1 MIPAMSLTLC
11 MQQNEKTSIDKSG
24 VEYTVHGNRLVK
36 CNNTALKCYYV
47 KPGIRY
53 INDDAFENCNRLQQV
68 VLPKTVIHIGAWAFY
83 RCQAL
88 ENIVVPASVTTIGD
102 YAFSNC
108 KALKSILLVG
118 KVKSI
123 GEYAFLA
130 CDALKNIVI
139 PRGTKAIYQTIIPEC
154 YWPLM
159 KDTLSKNT

>member
-11 MQQNEKTSIDKSG
+11 LQQNEKTTIDKSG

-36 CNNTALKCYYV
+36 CNNAALQRYYV

-53 INDDAFENCNRLQQV
+53 INEDAFENCNCLQQV
-68 VLPKTVIHIGAWAFY
+68 ELPKTVIHIGAWAFY

-108 KALKSILLVG
+108 KSLKSILLVG

-123 GEYAFLA
+123 GEYAFLS

-139 PRGTKAIYQTIIPEC
+139 PRGTIEAYRTMIPEC

>member
-11 MQQNEKTSIDKSG
+11 MQQNEKTTIDKSG

-68 VLPKTVIHIGAWAFY
+68 ELPKTVIHIGAWAFY

-108 KALKSILLVG
+108 KSLKSILLVG

-123 GEYAFLA
+123 GEYAFLS
-130 CDALKNIVI
+130 CDALKSIVI

>member
-53 INDDAFENCNRLQQV
+53 INEDAFENCNRLQQV
-68 VLPKTVIHIGAWAFY
+68 VLPKTVNHIGAWAFY